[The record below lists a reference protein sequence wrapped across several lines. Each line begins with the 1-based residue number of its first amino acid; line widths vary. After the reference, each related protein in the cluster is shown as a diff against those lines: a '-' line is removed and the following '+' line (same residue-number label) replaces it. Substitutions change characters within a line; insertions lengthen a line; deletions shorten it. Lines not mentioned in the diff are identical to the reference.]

1 MNIEYSQF
9 IGHWSLILWSQ
20 TFPSYRNIHM
30 QYSHFIFHVWNFIF
44 LVNFL
49 NTNLHWN
56 DFSFIW
62 KGTHFWSVTLLIRDI
77 KNSLSKSNGSIAFVR
92 RVLTGIFTFQIFV
105 CGLCVGTKNGTKTT
119 KMTSLKWIKL
129 CLNYEFEYVAYCLLC
144 EWKHQTQHQ
153 HELIGEK
160 SGIFSFIKQKQL
172 RFMLSVTFRTKPME
186 ILIKNHSKNWFFP
199 KNVLRFIMVQL

>member
-1 MNIEYSQF
+1 MIKACLAKNTNLSLLQISFNFLKPLNTRFTHFCRFISNWMNIEYSQF

-92 RVLTGIFTFQIFV
+92 RVLTGIFTF
-105 CGLCVGTKNGTKTT
+105 
-119 KMTSLKWIKL
+119 
-129 CLNYEFEYVAYCLLC
+129 
-144 EWKHQTQHQ
+144 
-153 HELIGEK
+153 
-160 SGIFSFIKQKQL
+160 
-172 RFMLSVTFRTKPME
+172 
-186 ILIKNHSKNWFFP
+186 
-199 KNVLRFIMVQL
+199 